1 MLRARVGNPG
11 AHGCNKTPKHS
22 GQQVD
27 GDTRY
32 RQRFCSK
39 IEPRADAA
47 QTLRNFRLLKTVALT
62 LLLLT
67 AVGTAG
73 FHYIEHWSWFDSFY
87 MVVITLSTIGYAEVH
102 PLSHAGR
109 VFNTALIIAG
119 VATVFLMIGALTQAL
134 LEFELVKVFGRRRM
148 ERDVANLRDHYIICG
163 AGRVGHSVA
172 LELARKPCPFVI
184 VESDEKS
191 IGDMDSKWLVVLGD
205 AASEKTLRQAS
216 IDRAR
221 GLVAAT
227 TTDATNIYIVLTAR
241 SLNPRLKIIARASEA
256 SAEKHLKTAGADVVI
271 SPYAAAGHRIAQSF
285 LRPNVLDF
293 LDIATDRSGRLE
305 MVIEE
310 IRVGDHSPLATATVG
325 SSGIHHQFGI
335 MILAIRRADG
345 NTRFNPVAQD
355 PIHGGDYLIA
365 MGELPQLAKL
375 ESLAAQS
382 VPSIS

>member
-1 MLRARVGNPG
+1 MDAATAASSGPWRLEPHPWPSDPRSRRAS
-11 AHGCNKTPKHS
+11 AAAE
-22 GQQVD
+22 D
-27 GDTRY
+27 
-32 RQRFCSK
+32 FCFR

-47 QTLRNFRLLKTVALT
+47 PTLRDFRLLKTVTLT

-87 MVVITLSTIGYAEVH
+87 MVVITLSTIGYSEVH

-119 VATVFLMIGALTQAL
+119 VAVVFLMIGALTQAL

-148 ERDVANLRDHYIICG
+148 ERGVANLRDHYIICG
-163 AGRVGHSVA
+163 AGRVGRSVA

-184 VESDEKS
+184 IESDEKRAANL
-191 IGDMDSKWLVVLGD
+191 DPKWLVIMGD
-205 AASEKTLRQAS
+205 AASEKALREAG

-221 GLVAAT
+221 GLVAAA

-241 SLNPRLKIIARASEA
+241 SLNPRLKIIARASEE
-256 SAEKHLKTAGADVVI
+256 SAEKHLKTAGADAVI

-293 LDIATDRSGRLE
+293 LDIATDRSGTLQ

-310 IRVGDHSPLATATVG
+310 IRIGEHSPLAAATVG

-345 NTRFNPVAQD
+345 DTRFNPAAQD
-355 PIHGGDYLIA
+355 PIRAGDYLIA
-365 MGELPQLAKL
+365 MGEPPQLAKL
-375 ESLAAQS
+375 EALAIQS
-382 VPSIS
+382 VPSMS